1 MFYLCVYKD
10 MCVTDA
16 PRGQK
21 RVLDLQELELDH
33 CELLAEVLGI
43 QPALNH

>member
-1 MFYLCVYKD
+1 